1 MHDLV
6 TKLTQL
12 NAKLFN
18 IVGAGADVGVEE
30 SIVDYKLV
38 TADSLATVWPKFV
51 IWSKLS
57 YIILVKFGQ
66 FLWQKHTTWVRCAF
80 RNAF

>member
-30 SIVDYKLV
+30 CIVDYKLV
-38 TADSLATVWPKFV
+38 TADSLAT
-51 IWSKLS
+51 
-57 YIILVKFGQ
+57 
-66 FLWQKHTTWVRCAF
+66 A
-80 RNAF
+80 